1 MVDNQSCFEIKEVG
15 KNLDKEHNV
24 FNLTYLVELFEVF
37 YPEEFK
43 TKKGKPGKKVKYAPK
58 NVLSFILWGKN
69 NNRDSSRE
77 LENWCDNNDESCQLV
92 LDCEKITKDVIIRF
106 KNDNQDLVNKFDQ
119 FLIDLGKAL
128 ELIDGKILYADGT
141 ILKAWCNTFKTMYP
155 YEIDYLKEFLKTNSK
170 NKELWLKLQQYFIN
184 EDENAELKEELDEI
198 LSELKY
204 NLNSSGIHLL
214 KLSLESSEGFQK
226 VLERIDLM
234 EKNIDG
240 ENSISI
246 IDPEARHMLNKDNKM
261 GLNYNYQTVTDN
273 KNGFRIAH
281 YLTTNTNDINEAK
294 RLVDITAERL
304 HTDNFIICMD
314 NGYWNPDLLKEIYK
328 GNTRVVM
335 PDKAEA
341 MRKKNTIN
349 LKNSS
354 GKRQE
359 QKEKK
364 KKKSTKNKPKRIPKH
379 EFKYLPKIDAFQC
392 PLTQKLLTVVG
403 IVKNKDK
410 PMKKYTS
417 KYCVKCEFKKQ
428 CTSQYKRTFYEH
440 HDPVIEEIKRFYY
453 SDEGQEI
460 YFKRGHYAETSFAI
474 LKESRNYRGIKTKGL
489 KKAENELTLDEIH
502 HNIKKYE
509 KLTTN
514 TFLKLILN
522 KAKKHKEKHHYID
535 FSFFDE
541 FKGNY
546 ITKNNKHIGLRD
558 FKKKQKN
565 ENKNNRTQ
573 N

>member
-1 MVDNQSCFEIKEVG
+1 MY
-15 KNLDKEHNV
+15 H
-24 FNLTYLVELFEVF
+24 
-37 YPEEFK
+37 PEELK
-43 TKKGKPGKKVKYAPK
+43 IKRGKPGKRIKYNPK
-58 NVLSFILWGKN
+58 NVLAFILWGKN
-69 NNRDSSRE
+69 NNQDSSRD
-77 LENWCDNNDESCQLV
+77 LEKWCDNNDETCQLI
-92 LDCEKITKDVIIRF
+92 LDCEKISKDAIIRF
-106 KNDNQDLVNKFDQ
+106 KNDYPDLINKFDQ
-119 FLIDLGKAL
+119 FLVDLGKGL
-128 ELIDGKILYADGT
+128 GLIDGKVVYADGT

-155 YEIDYLKEFLKTNSK
+155 YEIEYLKDFLKTNRK
-170 NKELWLKLQQYFIN
+170 NKTLWLKLQQYFIS
-184 EDENAELKEELDEI
+184 EDDNTELKEELHDI
-198 LSELKY
+198 LSELNY
-204 NLNSSGIHLL
+204 NLNSGGIHLL
-214 KLSLESSEGFQK
+214 RRSLESSESFQK

-246 IDPEARHMLNKDNKM
+246 IDPEARHMLNKNKKM

-281 YLTTNTNDINEAK
+281 YLTSNSNDSEEAK
-294 RLVDITAERL
+294 RLVDITIERL

-314 NGYWNPDLLKEIYK
+314 NGYWNPEQFKEIYK
-328 GNTRVVM
+328 GNTRIVI
-335 PDKAEA
+335 PDKADA
-341 MRKKNTIN
+341 TRKKNAIN

-354 GKRQE
+354 GRRQE

-364 KKKSTKNKPKRIPKH
+364 NKNTSKNKSKRIPKH
-379 EFKYLPKIDAFQC
+379 EFKYLPKIYAFQC
-392 PLTQKLLTVVG
+392 PLTQELLTVTG
-403 IVKNKDK
+403 IVKNKGVA
-410 PMKKYTS
+410 MKKYTS

-440 HDPVIEEIKRFYY
+440 YDPVIEEIKRFYY
-453 SDEGQEI
+453 SDEGQKI

-514 TFLKLILN
+514 KFLKLILN
-522 KAKKHKEKHHYID
+522 KAKKHKEQHHYID

-546 ITKNNKHIGLRD
+546 ITKDNKHIGLRD
-558 FKKKQKN
+558 FKKK
-565 ENKNNRTQ
+565 
-573 N
+573 